1 MLAMESTASRMSRLG
16 KSLITDTELLSFER
30 IIEEIEAVEPD
41 EVSELASL
49 LFAPDRLSL
58 SGIGPSEKVFRA
70 AARRINPSVLAR
82 AA

>member
-1 MLAMESTASRMSRLG
+1 MSRLG

-30 IIEEIEAVEPD
+30 IIAEIEAVEPG
-41 EVSELASL
+41 EVSELAGL
-49 LFAPDRLSL
+49 LFTPERLSI
-58 SGIGPSEKVFRA
+58 SGIGPNERVFRA